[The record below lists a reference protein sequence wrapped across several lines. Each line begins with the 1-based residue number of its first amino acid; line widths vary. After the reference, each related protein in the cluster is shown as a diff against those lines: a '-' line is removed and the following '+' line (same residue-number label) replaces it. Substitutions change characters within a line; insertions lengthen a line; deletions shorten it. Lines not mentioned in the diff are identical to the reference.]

1 MSSGPP
7 FVVGNSAS
15 SPASSASRVL
25 CAEAMQDAARVK
37 SSHRRRLSTGRPQLD
52 RGSNSPA
59 PSEADATP
67 EAPAAL
73 ARLEQ
78 NAKALRELQL
88 VHRSATLR
96 AVATGGL
103 TAAEAIVR
111 VDTVTRFE
119 ALARHAWRSA
129 AHLVGRGQ

>member
-1 MSSGPP
+1 MTYDAPRRVVDRPPRIGP
-7 FVVGNSAS
+7 
-15 SPASSASRVL
+15 
-25 CAEAMQDAARVK
+25 
-37 SSHRRRLSTGRPQLD
+37 RLDL
-52 RGSNSPA
+52 PA
-59 PSEADATP
+59 PSEADATA

-78 NAKALRELQL
+78 NAKALRELRL
-88 VHRSATLR
+88 VHRSATLS

-111 VDTVTRFE
+111 VDTVTHFE

>member
-1 MSSGPP
+1 MLG
-7 FVVGNSAS
+7 
-15 SPASSASRVL
+15 
-25 CAEAMQDAARVK
+25 AEAMQDAASVA
-37 SSHRRRLSTGRPQLD
+37 SEVVAPPAALD
-52 RGSNSPA
+52 RAAPIGPRLDLPA
-59 PSEADATP
+59 PSEADAAP
-67 EAPAAL
+67 EGPAAL

-78 NAKALRELQL
+78 NAKALRELRL